1 MLVSPIIS
9 EGVRSRKFLTTVF
22 SKILFQLDTG
32 EIPNLDKIIICNNS
46 LGKEGVTFFKD
57 RFPDIEVSEFKFSE
71 DLFEP
76 LSNTSMSLSEYTTSI
91 GIAWAASKF
100 KKETFNN
107 ISFLPNHVI
116 ERQKIFKLQW
126 HGIFLLL
133 LILFSFPFINS
144 VWQKSFI
151 QINIANNEISVL
163 DNELQFYSNTVNN
176 FNRVTSL
183 LSQIQDQLILMNTL
197 SKNSKTWS
205 VNLDLINNGISDI
218 GDVWLQSITPGDT
231 PNSLSIQGIARNRE
245 SVSKVAELFAEA
257 TLLDATRSKIRD
269 VEVYNFSYYVTKIV
283 SNTEIYTPENLQK
296 LDDLTGE

>member
-1 MLVSPIIS
+1 
-9 EGVRSRKFLTTVF
+9 
-22 SKILFQLDTG
+22 
-32 EIPNLDKIIICNNS
+32 
-46 LGKEGVTFFKD
+46 
-57 RFPDIEVSEFKFSE
+57 
-71 DLFEP
+71 
-76 LSNTSMSLSEYTTSI
+76 
-91 GIAWAASKF
+91 
-100 KKETFNN
+100 
-107 ISFLPNHVI
+107 
-116 ERQKIFKLQW
+116 
-126 HGIFLLL
+126 
-133 LILFSFPFINS
+133 LFSFPFINS

-163 DNELQFYSNTVNN
+163 DSELQFYSNTVNN

-205 VNLDLINNGISDI
+205 VNLDLINNGINNI

-257 TLLDATRSKIRD
+257 TLLDATRSNIRD

>member
-100 KKETFNN
+100 KKETLCF
-107 ISFLPNHVI
+107 FL
-116 ERQKIFKLQW
+116 
-126 HGIFLLL
+126 
-133 LILFSFPFINS
+133 
-144 VWQKSFI
+144 
-151 QINIANNEISVL
+151 
-163 DNELQFYSNTVNN
+163 
-176 FNRVTSL
+176 
-183 LSQIQDQLILMNTL
+183 
-197 SKNSKTWS
+197 
-205 VNLDLINNGISDI
+205 
-218 GDVWLQSITPGDT
+218 
-231 PNSLSIQGIARNRE
+231 
-245 SVSKVAELFAEA
+245 
-257 TLLDATRSKIRD
+257 
-269 VEVYNFSYYVTKIV
+269 
-283 SNTEIYTPENLQK
+283 
-296 LDDLTGE
+296 